1 MLDWIPSWLAWAA
14 TVLYVLFA
22 LVLAGY
28 GLHSLWLLVRFV
40 RHRRQVLPLP
50 MSADEPAVLVQLPV
64 FNERDVVDRLMGA
77 VGALDWPRHRL
88 RIQLL
93 DDSTDDSVAIGAAA
107 VARLRAAG
115 IAAEHVQRE
124 DRTGFKAGALTHGM
138 AVDARHPDGPAEWIA
153 IFDADFVPAP
163 DFLRAA
169 LPSLAGDDRAAFV
182 QGRWE
187 HINPGE
193 SLLTRAQAMGIDG
206 HFAIEQGARA
216 WSGLPLNFN
225 GTCGIWRRTAII
237 DAGGWQHDTLTE
249 DLDLS
254 YRAHLRGWHGAYRG
268 DVAVPGELPPTL
280 EAWRAQQFRWAKGS
294 LQTARKLL
302 PRIWAS
308 DWGLERKLG
317 ATAHMTHYLVHPLI
331 LASLVVAPI
340 ALPVVVQASPVW
352 LMPGLLLLLCGMVPP
367 IALYVASQRLLDRG
381 WRGLAALPALTAMG
395 TGIAFANSRAAWQAF
410 AGVWSEFVRTPK
422 NGAGRGSYRAAAAN
436 GAPEIAFA
444 VWGAFGLAAAW
455 IAGSWVAP
463 VLLIYVVGFLHHG
476 GRLAA
481 HRLAERQERRR
492 AERDA
497 DADDDSAPMP
507 A

>member
-1 MLDWIPSWLAWAA
+1 MLDWIPLWVAWPA
-14 TVLYVLFA
+14 TVLYVLLA

-28 GLHSLWLLVRFV
+28 GLHSLWLLVLFV
-40 RHRRQVLPLP
+40 RHRRQSLPAP
-50 MSADEPAVLVQLPV
+50 MAADEPAVLVQLPV
-64 FNERDVVDRLMGA
+64 FNERDVVVRLVEA
-77 VGALDWPRHRL
+77 VGALDWPRSRL

-93 DDSTDDSVAIGAAA
+93 DDGTDDSVDIGAAA
-107 VARLRAAG
+107 VAALRGRG
-115 IAAEHVQRE
+115 IAADHVRRE
-124 DRTGFKAGALTHGM
+124 DRSGFKAGALTHGM
-138 AVDARHPDGPAEWIA
+138 ELDARHPDGPAEWIA
-153 IFDADFVPAP
+153 IFDADFVPEP

-169 LPSLAGDDRAAFV
+169 LPSLVQDPRAAFV

-187 HINPGE
+187 HLNPGA

-216 WSGLPLNFN
+216 WSGLALNFN

-254 YRAHLRGWHGAYRG
+254 YRAHLRGWRGAYRG

-331 LASLVVAPI
+331 LASLVAAPL
-340 ALPVVVQASPVW
+340 ALPVIVQASPVW

-367 IALYVASQRLLDRG
+367 VLLYIASQRLLGRG

-422 NGAGRGSYRAAAAN
+422 SGSGRGSYRAAAAS

-444 VWGAFGLAAAW
+444 AWGAFGLAAAW
-455 IAGSWVAP
+455 VAGSWVAP
-463 VLLIYVVGFLHHG
+463 VLAIYVVGFLHHG
-476 GRLAA
+476 GRLLA
-481 HRLAERQERRR
+481 HRVAEAQARRR
-492 AERDA
+492 DDSDL
-497 DADDDSAPMP
+497 DADDGGEPLP